1 MQTDRQNQI
10 IEAGLELISTKGIQG
25 LTIKNLS
32 KEIGISEPAIYR
44 HFENKIEILTTI
56 LELLKKNS
64 SKLYEDE
71 INTSGTSIAKI
82 EHLFANHFKAFE
94 DMPSLASVIF
104 SEELFRNEATLI
116 KKISEVIDHNNQILI
131 SIVNEGQNNGEIR
144 KDIDA
149 EKLVIMVMGT
159 LRLYIKKWQFSGM
172 PFSLSKE
179 GKDIIQMIRLLL
191 EKK

>member
-1 MQTDRQNQI
+1 
-10 IEAGLELISTKGIQG
+10 
-25 LTIKNLS
+25 
-32 KEIGISEPAIYR
+32 
-44 HFENKIEILTTI
+44 
-56 LELLKKNS
+56 
-64 SKLYEDE
+64 
-71 INTSGTSIAKI
+71 
-82 EHLFANHFKAFE
+82 
-94 DMPSLASVIF
+94 MPSLASVIF

-149 EKLVIMVMGT
+149 EKLVIMIMGT